1 MTSRIAILLFCLS
14 LVPIGAASAETYE
27 ERQACMNDAFS
38 VCGHAI
44 PDRDRVA
51 ACLAQNL
58 NRISIACRTVMVR
71 YLRPSPA
78 QRPRFSDIR

>member
-1 MTSRIAILLFCLS
+1 MKSRIAMLSICLS
-14 LVPIGAASAETYE
+14 LVPAAASAESYE

-38 VCGHAI
+38 VCGYAI

-58 NRISIACRTVMVR
+58 NRISIACRTVMLR
-71 YLRPSPA
+71 YSKPSPA
-78 QRPRFSDIR
+78 QRPRYTDIR

>member
-1 MTSRIAILLFCLS
+1 MMSRIALLAIWLAF
-14 LVPIGAASAETYE
+14 VPVVASAESYE
-27 ERQACMNDAFS
+27 ERQACMSDAFS
-38 VCGHAI
+38 VCGYAI

-58 NRISIACRTVMVR
+58 NRISLACRTVMLR
-71 YLRPSPA
+71 YSRPSPT